1 MDMFETKEYFNII
14 CQKANIEKIVNFA
27 VAAFNES
34 TKNSKTS
41 ALSVLNPI
49 ISALI
54 DRQNKKEKAK
64 AESPGIGDDDD
75 MIV

>member
-1 MDMFETKEYFNII
+1 
-14 CQKANIEKIVNFA
+14 VNFA
-27 VAAFNES
+27 VAGFGES

-64 AESPGIGDDDD
+64 AESPGMGDDDD